1 LPGTEESAEDRALS
15 SALEIGVLT
24 DDHRPIAAR
33 FDQRA
38 LETRGP
44 DDLLRGRVRTDEA
57 DAIDAGMR
65 HEPLADVT
73 AAVDDV
79 DDSLGKPR
87 VRHDLHEVGH
97 RNRRPL
103 GRLHDDRV
111 ADRDA
116 RSDQLDWDQR

>member
-1 LPGTEESAEDRALS
+1 HHLVQEGVVHAFVHEDSLGCAAHLPGTEESAEDRALS

-24 DDHRPIAAR
+24 DDHRPVAAR

-57 DAIDAGMR
+57 DAIDAAMR

-87 VRHDLHEVGH
+87 VR
-97 RNRRPL
+97 
-103 GRLHDDRV
+103 
-111 ADRDA
+111 
-116 RSDQLDWDQR
+116 